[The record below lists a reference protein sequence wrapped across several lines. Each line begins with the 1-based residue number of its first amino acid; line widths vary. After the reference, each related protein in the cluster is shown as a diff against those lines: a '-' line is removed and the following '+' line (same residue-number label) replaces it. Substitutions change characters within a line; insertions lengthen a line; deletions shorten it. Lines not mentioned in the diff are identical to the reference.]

1 MTNRHAKWPLA
12 GVLSGMV
19 ILACGTTSTEAHPG
33 RRVAPIERR
42 ALQEQL
48 GLTEDQ
54 VQAIREIHARHRD
67 SMRETVRALREARR
81 SLRDL
86 ALGDQDE
93 AAFTA
98 KTAEVRELAGQVL
111 DAPGS
116 GSPPDARAAN
126 EAPRAA
132 TPAAGAARRLNGRVR
147 SGLPEGAAHPVPG
160 PDRIPQASR
169 LAVYGQIW
177 L

>member
-12 GVLSGMV
+12 GVLSGLV
-19 ILACGTTSTEAHPG
+19 VLACGTTSTEAHPG

-67 SMRETVRALREARR
+67 SIRETVRALREARR
-81 SLRDL
+81 SLRDM

-93 AAFTA
+93 AAFDA

-111 DAPGS
+111 
-116 GSPPDARAAN
+116 
-126 EAPRAA
+126 EA
-132 TPAAGAARRLNGRVR
+132 RVR
-147 SGLPEGAAHPVPG
+147 TLQEVARVLTPEQRTKLRELRPL
-160 PDRIPQASR
+160 R
-169 LAVYGQIW
+169 LHRRAQLAG
-177 L
+177 